1 MYVRICSVQS
11 DLVFDFSS
19 PEDKG
24 AGFDS
29 NPLVGGN
36 VRRSA
41 ESTFSAGV
49 PSGEHSGR
57 VEGRGQASNRADM
70 NRESKNGTYEDFS
83 SVGANSRKDLRR
95 VSTMQ
100 DSPMQ
105 ERRLKES
112 ENAGVARST
121 LSRQRSEEHRR
132 TSLGHNVGALAI
144 APLSG
149 REDTVMTL
157 ENTVRI
163 CLRLRTKFA
172 AFGMLVLIIS
182 QYLICKNFLKNLAVT
197 G

>member
-41 ESTFSAGV
+41 ESTFSAGGV

-83 SVGANSRKDLRR
+83 SVGANSRKAA
-95 VSTMQ
+95 
-100 DSPMQ
+100 
-105 ERRLKES
+105 E
-112 ENAGVARST
+112 GV
-121 LSRQRSEEHRR
+121 
-132 TSLGHNVGALAI
+132 
-144 APLSG
+144 
-149 REDTVMTL
+149 RECGCRKKYFKQT
-157 ENTVRI
+157 
-163 CLRLRTKFA
+163 
-172 AFGMLVLIIS
+172 AFGG
-182 QYLICKNFLKNLAVT
+182 T
-197 G
+197 